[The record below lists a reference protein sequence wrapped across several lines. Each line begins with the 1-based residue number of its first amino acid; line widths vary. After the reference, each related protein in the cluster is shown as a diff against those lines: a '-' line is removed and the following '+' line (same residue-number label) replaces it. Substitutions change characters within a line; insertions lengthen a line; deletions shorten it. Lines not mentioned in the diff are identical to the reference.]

1 MVKLQTLDD
10 PYLDLLDT
18 VLYCGSS
25 REDRTG
31 VGTKSLFAQRAV
43 YPIGHRFPLLTTK
56 KVSFKNVAVELLWFL
71 RGDTNT
77 KFLNHHG
84 VTIWDEWVDKDGNLG
99 PIYGKQWRDFNGVDQ
114 IAEIE
119 NQLKNDPTSRR
130 IILSAWNPGEIKH
143 MALPP
148 CHMMAQFYVHGGEDF
163 LDGNPRLDCQLYQR
177 SADMFLGV
185 PYNIASYSLLTYM
198 LAHTH
203 GFVPG
208 RLFHTIGD
216 AHVYNN
222 HQEQV
227 KLQLTR
233 EPRPS
238 PQLVIKRKCDSI
250 LDYNLEDFEIVGY
263 DPHPAI
269 PAPVAV

>member
-1 MVKLQTLDD
+1 MEFLDHQ
-10 PYLDLLDT
+10 YLVLLDWVDMLG
-18 VLYCGSS
+18 VL

-31 VGTKSLFAQRAV
+31 VGTRSLFGQAATYDISRC
-43 YPIGHRFPLLTTK
+43 FPLLTSK
-56 KVSFKNVAVELLWFL
+56 KISFKNIAVELLWFL
-71 RGDTNT
+71 KGDTNT
-77 KFLNHHG
+77 AYLEEHG
-84 VTIWDEWVDKDGNLG
+84 VTIWREWQDANGDLG
-99 PIYGKQWRDFNGVDQ
+99 PVYGKQWRNFGGVDQ

-119 NQLKNDPTSRR
+119 KQLKNDPTSRR
-130 IILSAWNPGEIKH
+130 IILSAWNPGEIKD

-148 CHMMAQFYVHGGEDF
+148 CHMMAQFYVGP
-163 LDGNPRLDCQLYQR
+163 NNRLDCQLYQR

-203 GFVPG
+203 GFRPG
-208 RLFHTIGD
+208 RLIHVIGD
-216 AHVYNN
+216 AHIYNN
-222 HQEQV
+222 HIEQV
-227 KLQLTR
+227 ALQLSR

-250 LDYNLEDFEIVGY
+250 LDYNLEDFEIIGY

>member
-1 MVKLQTLDD
+1 MNYLDI
-10 PYLDLLDT
+10 PYLDMLSL
-18 VLYCGSS
+18 VYRLGEH
-25 REDRTG
+25 RKDRTG
-31 VGTKSLFAQRAV
+31 IGTISLFGLRAK
-43 YPIGHRFPLLTTK
+43 YTLYHGFPLLTTK

-77 KFLNHHG
+77 AYLEEHG
-84 VTIWDEWVDKDGNLG
+84 VTIWREWQDPYGNLG
-99 PIYGKQWRDFNGVDQ
+99 PIYGKQWRDFGGVDQ

-119 NQLKNDPTSRR
+119 KQLKNDPTSRR
-130 IILSAWNPGEIKH
+130 IILSAWNPAEMEY

-148 CHMMAQFYVHGGEDF
+148 CHMMAQFYVRDGEH
-163 LDGNPRLDCQLYQR
+163 LDCQFYQR

-198 LAHTH
+198 LAHTY
-203 GFVPG
+203 GFKPG
-208 RLFHTIGD
+208 RLSHVIGD
-216 AHVYNN
+216 AHIYSN
-222 HQEQV
+222 HTEQI
-227 KLQLTR
+227 KLQLGCQ
-233 EPRPS
+233 PRRS

-250 LDYNLEDFEIVGY
+250 LDYTLDDFVIIGY